1 MMSTGMVSAITPRI
15 LVEECGRL
23 GIKQPELLDEV
34 GLSHDCLQNVSS
46 RIPVEKMCILWDSI
60 LRVTSDPMFALHVA
74 EKIPFG
80 AYRVLDY
87 MFAASSSPGD
97 GFARTSRAFGMVN
110 SAFVLSLRLHRDR
123 AYLELHN
130 PGKPQDLPRPYIEYI
145 LMNCLVR
152 LRIVTRVNCEPSEV
166 HFTCGK
172 PPFTNEYDRVFRAPI
187 RYYQAVNRLIFP
199 RHLMEI
205 DFPLADR
212 ELCELLEDYAQRRI
226 QDPVSWSST
235 LVEIRHALAHNL
247 ESGNVTLEFLSRQL
261 AKSCRSLQRDI
272 QADGATFRELLDNV
286 RRERALILLREQ
298 DLPIKQV
305 AMKLN
310 FADSSSFCRAFQRW
324 TGESPLQYRNHL
336 T

>member
-1 MMSTGMVSAITPRI
+1 MSTGMVTAITPRI

-23 GIKQPELLDEV
+23 GIKQQELLNEA
-34 GLSHDCLQNVSS
+34 GLSHDCIQNVSS
-46 RIPVEKMCILWDSI
+46 SIPIGKMCILWESI
-60 LRVTSDPMFALHVA
+60 LRLTRDPMFALHAA
-74 EKIPFG
+74 EKVPFG

-97 GFARTSRAFGMVN
+97 GFARSSRAFGMVN
-110 SAFVLSLRLHRDR
+110 NAFVLSFRLHRDR

-130 PGKPQDLPRPYIEYI
+130 PGKPQDLPRPYVEYI
-145 LMNCLVR
+145 LMNYLAR
-152 LRIVTRVNCEPSEV
+152 LRMVTRVNCEPAEV

-172 PPFTNEYDRVFRAPI
+172 PLFTNEYDRVFRAPI

-199 RHLMEI
+199 RHLMEM
-205 DFPLADR
+205 DLPLADP
-212 ELCELLEDYAQRRI
+212 ELCELLEDYTQRRI
-226 QDPVSWSST
+226 QYPVSGSST

-247 ESGNVTLEFLSRQL
+247 ESGNITLEFLSRQL

-272 QADGATFRELLDNV
+272 QASGATFRGLLDSA
-286 RRERALILLREQ
+286 RRERALIFLREQ

-310 FADSSSFCRAFQRW
+310 FADTSSFCRAFQRW
-324 TGESPLQYRNHL
+324 TGKSPLQYRNNL
-336 T
+336 N